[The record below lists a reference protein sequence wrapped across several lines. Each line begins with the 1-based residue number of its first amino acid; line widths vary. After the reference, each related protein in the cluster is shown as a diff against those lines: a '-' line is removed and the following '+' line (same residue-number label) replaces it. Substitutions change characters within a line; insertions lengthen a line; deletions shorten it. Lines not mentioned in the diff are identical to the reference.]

1 MNAAPFTS
9 VPRQGWRPAGV
20 SWLLESASLLM
31 SAAEGIVIWLF
42 LASALGTDGGVLPAG
57 IVIGLTVF
65 GTMAPRIL
73 NAFDIWPPWYE
84 IIIAVLILISTL
96 GAIKVFALPT
106 AAWTD
111 PAWTGSIVDGL
122 ILRGPSVVR
131 IWSMVL
137 LSALV
142 WWRGQRRDD
151 PTLDSANAT
160 LRAGVPLFVLGL
172 LAYTAA
178 GSPTGDAAATAAGAG
193 FFAATLGAIS
203 IARHA
208 ADRATRSSS
217 GETAMPVSPAAVI
230 VPVLVV
236 LAVGA
241 ISSGLATRE
250 LLDTIILVLSPVVWA
265 LMVILRALVL
275 VVAAISFLLALPFI
289 WLLNQIDPEGQTFI
303 ASGTPVPGDE
313 LIRPVAERS
322 IDLPDPV
329 RYVVV
334 GVVLALLFAT
344 AIAFRMRHP
353 RPTFIV
359 GGEEREST
367 FGLGRILGDLGSSLK
382 ALLRRTGE
390 VDSLAILRRDSRWA
404 HTVAIREIYRQL
416 LIWAGERGVGRRPS
430 ETPYRHAGRMDGELR
445 TASGE
450 DLATIITRYNRARY
464 GAAPASA
471 REAEEVREAWRRLQ
485 RGEERTS

>member
-1 MNAAPFTS
+1 MNATPLSGAP
-9 VPRQGWRPAGV
+9 RRGWRPAGV

-31 SAAEGIVIWLF
+31 SVAEGIIIWLF
-42 LASALGTDGGVLPAG
+42 LTSALEAGEAVLPAG
-57 IVIGLTVF
+57 MVIGLTLF

-84 IIIAVLILISTL
+84 IIVAVLILISTL
-96 GAIKVFALPT
+96 GAIKIFALPA
-106 AAWTD
+106 AAWSD
-111 PAWTGSIVDGL
+111 PAWPGLILEGL
-122 ILRGPSVVR
+122 ILRGPNVIR

-160 LRAGVPLFVLGL
+160 LRAGLPLFVLGL

-178 GSPTGDAAATAAGAG
+178 GSPAGDAAATAAGAG

-203 IARHA
+203 VARHA
-208 ADRATRSSS
+208 ADRATRSSP

-241 ISSGLATRE
+241 ILSGIATRE
-250 LLDTIILVLSPVVWA
+250 LLDTIILVLSPLVWA
-265 LMVILRALVL
+265 LMMVLRALVL

-289 WLLNQIDPEGQTFI
+289 WLLNQIDPQGQTFI
-303 ASGTPVPGDE
+303 SSGTPVAGDE
-313 LIRPVAERS
+313 VIRPVAERS

-329 RYVVV
+329 RYLAV

-359 GGEEREST
+359 GAEEREST
-367 FGLGRILGDLGSSLK
+367 FGLGRVLGDLGSSLK
-382 ALLRRTGE
+382 SLLRRTGE
-390 VDSLAILRRDSRWA
+390 VDPLATLRRDSRWA

-416 LIWAGERGVGRRPS
+416 LIWASEHGVGRRAA
-430 ETPYRHAGRMDGELR
+430 ETPYRHAGRVDSELHG
-445 TASGE
+445 ASGE
-450 DLATIITRYNRARY
+450 ALATIITRYNRARY
-464 GAAPASA
+464 GATPASA

-485 RGEERTS
+485 RDEERTS